1 MSALRWDSFLFNIY
15 KTPAICLIHLPAGD
29 GGSELIIQEY
39 LRMAP
44 SYLIALLLSPYI
56 ALTLPAHNNNNVL
69 LIPDAEVEE
78 GRKCNPLLINI
89 YGQTQAERWL
99 LHFEI

>member
-29 GGSELIIQEY
+29 GGSELNIQEY

-44 SYLIALLLSPYI
+44 SRLIALLLSPYI

-78 GRKCNPLLINI
+78 GRKCDPLLTNI
-89 YGQTQAERWL
+89 YDQIQAERWL
-99 LHFEI
+99 LLSEI

>member
-1 MSALRWDSFLFNIY
+1 MNI
-15 KTPAICLIHLPAGD
+15 
-29 GGSELIIQEY
+29 EEY

-44 SYLIALLLSPYI
+44 SHLIALLFTPYI